1 MAQNQHDRHL
11 LTGFPDAA
19 IHLLRALEEERQR
32 LAEEHSLS
40 TTDLRG
46 LFRVAESGDL
56 TPKELAGHLALT
68 GGAATG
74 ISRRLIAAGLLQ
86 RVTHPEDRRSVR
98 LQLTG
103 EGHRTIS
110 AIHADFIAMVDRATH
125 GLSREDVS
133 TATDVLWR
141 VTGALW
147 ERRSSLGAPGRFL
160 PTDSP

>member
-1 MAQNQHDRHL
+1 MAQDQQDRHA
-11 LTGFPDAA
+11 LTGFPNAA

-40 TTDLRG
+40 PTDLRG

-56 TPKELAGHLALT
+56 TPKELAGHLALSS
-68 GGAATG
+68 GAVTG
-74 ISRRLIAAGLLQ
+74 ISRRLVDAGLLQ
-86 RVTHPEDRRSVR
+86 RVAQPEDRRSVR
-98 LQLTG
+98 LQLTS

-110 AIHADFIAMVDRATH
+110 AIHANFIAMVARATH
-125 GLSREDVS
+125 GLPQEDVT

-147 ERRSSLGAPGRFL
+147 ERQSAIRAPGRSL
-160 PTDSP
+160 PADIP